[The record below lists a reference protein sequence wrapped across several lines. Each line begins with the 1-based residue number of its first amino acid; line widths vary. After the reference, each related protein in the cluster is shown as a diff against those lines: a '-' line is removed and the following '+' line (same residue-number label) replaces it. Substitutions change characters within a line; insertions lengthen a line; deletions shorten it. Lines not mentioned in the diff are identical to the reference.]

1 MRNNMKTLTML
12 GALALPFGAYANAE
26 SAKVGFEYSA
36 GFSYSDKKFDGKK
49 TVAGKEEDPKA
60 VYSIGLGAANLKLNS
75 EFGNGNMV
83 DMKYSLSTSSLVHGF
98 VHRKVNRNM
107 DVRVG
112 KMLVNQGGFNQRHN
126 NFDAYAK
133 NHFLTQSLY
142 HSQYSDAV
150 AIDYSQGPAKATVQ
164 LLNKPVYAEGT
175 DTAWVKNDESGM
187 DFSLQLEADVG
198 RGVTPLFQYTTYDES
213 NTMAVGASFAQNRI
227 SGSFDYMTT
236 TAKTHSRDAQGKVSG
251 TTVDVKSTGI
261 SAKVH
266 YDMGNMTPFFAY
278 NSFKVDDA
286 KDGDKTVETNSTNGA
301 VDNNVTDIS
310 FGVDAGKHT
319 DQFKPRL
326 SVSMKSGKW
335 KDGDKDETR
344 SQMEVGLAV
353 YGSL

>member
-26 SAKVGFEYSA
+26 GAKVGFEYSA

-49 TVAGKEEDPKA
+49 TVDGKEEDPKA
-60 VYSIGLGAANLKLNS
+60 EYSIGLGAANLKLNS

-112 KMLVNQGGFNQRHN
+112 KMLVNQGGFNQRQN

-164 LLNKPVYAEGT
+164 LLNKPVT
-175 DTAWVKNDESGM
+175 DKSATSFVKNEESGM
-187 DFSLQLEADVG
+187 DFSFQLEADVG

-213 NTMAVGASFAQNRI
+213 NTMTVGASFAQNRI

-236 TAKTHSRDAQGKVSG
+236 TLKAHSWGDNQTLS
-251 TTVDVKSTGI
+251 TESVDVKSTGI

-266 YDMGNMTPFFAY
+266 YDMGNMTPFFAF